1 MNEQVSES
9 FLDRAMDGM
18 RSAWR
23 DIAVTARL
31 ATPSV
36 RPDLPRS
43 DEGLIRQ
50 RIAACLDGPGG
61 EVSARAR
68 AAELGRLYLG
78 LTTTGRGRFLHL
90 LASDFGVDRG
100 ALVDRFDAHRTVAA
114 DPLEAE
120 KVEEE
125 LREALVSPR
134 TTLLS
139 QFSSLPEGFKF
150 LVDLRA
156 ELLSRLGGDSALIG
170 LERDLRRL
178 LTWWFDVG
186 FMTLT
191 RITWDSPASLLEKL
205 VAYEAVH
212 EIRSWTDL
220 KNRLAHDR
228 RCYAFLHPRM
238 PNEPL
243 IFIQVALVNGL
254 AGNVNQLLDETAP
267 EGDPATADTAIFYSI
282 SNTQDGLRG
291 ISLGNFLIKRVV
303 DDLSHEL
310 PNLKTF
316 STLSPIPGFRRWLD
330 RRLAEGEP
338 KLLSSAERD
347 KLKVLVPKRG
357 AKGALKDLL
366 NRADWPG
373 DDKAAAVL
381 EKPLSRLCAR
391 YLLNEKRDGRPLDP
405 VARFH
410 LSNGAR
416 VERLNWL
423 ADTSTTGLR
432 RSAGLMV
439 NYLYRLRD
447 IEENHEAFA
456 GEGKITASAAV
467 RSLAKG

>member
-9 FLDRAMDGM
+9 LFDRAIDGM
-18 RSAWR
+18 RNAWR

-31 ATPSV
+31 TTPSV
-36 RPDLPRS
+36 RPDLPRT
-43 DEGLIRQ
+43 DEALVKQ

-78 LTTTGRGRFLHL
+78 LSAIGRGRFLHL
-90 LASDFGVDRG
+90 LARDFGVDRK
-100 ALVDRFDAHRTVAA
+100 ALDRRFEEERQAA
-114 DPLEAE
+114 DDPMQAE
-120 KVEEE
+120 DIEEK
-125 LREALVSPR
+125 LREALITPR
-134 TTLLS
+134 TRLLS

-150 LVDLRA
+150 LVDMRS
-156 ELLSRLGGDSALIG
+156 ELLDRIPGDPTLTG

-186 FMTLT
+186 FMTLS

-220 KNRLAHDR
+220 KNRLAADR
-228 RCYAFLHPRM
+228 RCYAFIHPRM
-238 PNEPL
+238 PSEPL

-267 EGDPATADTAIFYSI
+267 EGDPTKADTAIFYSI
-282 SNTQDGLRG
+282 TNTQDGLRG

-303 DDLSHEL
+303 DHLSHDL
-310 PNLKTF
+310 PNLRTF
-316 STLSPIPGFRRWLD
+316 STLSPIPGFRKWLD
-330 RRLAEGEP
+330 QRLTEGEP
-338 KLLSSAERD
+338 KLLSGPEHE
-347 KLKVLVPKRG
+347 KLRGLVPKKG
-357 AKGALKDLL
+357 AKGALKEILD
-366 NRADWPG
+366 RPDWPA
-373 DDKAAAVL
+373 DEKAVSAL

-391 YLLNEKRDGRPLDP
+391 YLLNEKRNGRPLDP

-416 VERLNWL
+416 VERINWL
-423 ADTSTTGLR
+423 ADISANGLR
-432 RSAGLMV
+432 KSAGMMV

-456 GEGKITASAAV
+456 GEGRIIASATV
-467 RSLAKG
+467 RSLARG